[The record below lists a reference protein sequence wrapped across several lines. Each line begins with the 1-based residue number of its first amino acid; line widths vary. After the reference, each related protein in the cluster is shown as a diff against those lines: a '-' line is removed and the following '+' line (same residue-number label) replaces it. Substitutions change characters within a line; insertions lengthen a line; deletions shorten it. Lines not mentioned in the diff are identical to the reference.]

1 MAKLVQFEYQNKK
14 YTLDYNPLN
23 KIRIYQ
29 FILNI
34 CKYINEREAQ
44 WEGSMVEKN
53 GRVWRYS
60 GYLNKLLKIT

>member
-1 MAKLVQFEYQNKK
+1 MRLKHLMAERKEMLRKIRGAPMAKLVQFEYQNKK

-44 WEGSMVEKN
+44 
-53 GRVWRYS
+53 
-60 GYLNKLLKIT
+60 